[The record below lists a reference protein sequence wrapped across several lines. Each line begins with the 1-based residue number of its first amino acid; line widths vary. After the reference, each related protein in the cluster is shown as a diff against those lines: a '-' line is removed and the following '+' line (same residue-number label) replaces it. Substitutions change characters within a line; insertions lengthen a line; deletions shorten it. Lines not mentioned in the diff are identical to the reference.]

1 MVLEK
6 HDLAGSLAVITGGAG
21 SIGLASAAALA
32 ECGAEVVVAD
42 ADGDA
47 GGRAVTEL
55 RAAGRTAHFA
65 GLDVTDSAGVESCAR
80 SLAEAHGRV
89 DILVNCA
96 GIAAPSPAAEI
107 SDAEWRGIIDVNLTG
122 LFWCC
127 RAFGKIMLGQG
138 RGSIVNIGSM
148 SGIVANRPQVHAHY
162 CASKAGVHVLTK
174 SLAGEW
180 ARSGIRINAVAPHL
194 HRDADDARGHE
205 GRRALFGVARRYAD
219 ASGGPAPRDR
229 LGGAVSGFR
238 GGEPDDRGGAGRRR
252 RLHRV
257 VAPRRG
263 RRLTPGPPAPI
274 LPRP

>member
-6 HDLAGSLAVITGGAG
+6 YDLAGSLAVITGGAG

-162 CASKAGVHVLTK
+162 CASKAGVHMLTK

-180 ARSGIRINAVAPHL
+180 ARSGIRINAVAPTFIETPMTREDMKDAERYSVWL
-194 HRDADDARGHE
+194 DDTPMHRVGQPHE
-205 GRRALFGVARRYAD
+205 IASAVLFLASEAASLMTGAVLVAD
-219 ASGGPAPRDR
+219 AGYTAW
-229 LGGAVSGFR
+229 
-238 GGEPDDRGGAGRRR
+238 
-252 RLHRV
+252 
-257 VAPRRG
+257 
-263 RRLTPGPPAPI
+263 
-274 LPRP
+274 